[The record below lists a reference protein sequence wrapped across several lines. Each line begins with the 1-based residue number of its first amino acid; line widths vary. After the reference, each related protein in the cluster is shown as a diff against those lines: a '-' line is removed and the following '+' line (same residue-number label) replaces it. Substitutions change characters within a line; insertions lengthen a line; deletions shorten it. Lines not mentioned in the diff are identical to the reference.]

1 MHIVSDAFHTIR
13 RYGLLT
19 ALIIGSSA
27 CQDPSAP
34 ARDNALSSSP
44 ALAAASREVTI
55 DFSTFGHGEYLD
67 PDFYRRDGI
76 AFPDQF
82 CGSAG
87 CDGLFI
93 GFIQGDAALV
103 GDPRR
108 GPVSATFTRPIS
120 ELSLLVAPSFQ
131 GTATYTLNV
140 FSASGALVGTSSLTV
155 TQDEGDPANTGFGYF
170 EIAVSNP
177 EKRVKSFT
185 LTSVFVRSASPFPHV
200 GVIPYGVSSITYTY

>member
-1 MHIVSDAFHTIR
+1 MQLLDKTVR
-13 RYGLLT
+13 KGRPYGLVI
-19 ALIIGSSA
+19 ALLLGVSACHDPAGLAVNTHSTVSSA
-27 CQDPSAP
+27 I
-34 ARDNALSSSP
+34 
-44 ALAAASREVTI
+44 AAATREVTI

-108 GPVSATFTRPIS
+108 GPVSATLTRPIS

-140 FSASGALVGTSSLTV
+140 FSASGALVGTTSVTV